1 MEQLIQAQTLHAA
14 DRYFAMPSASEGSE
28 WTLAALL
35 NFCKVFEFLTD
46 KDIPPRTRF
55 TLIARSSRVFL
66 AYRAHT
72 ELCKLDTF
80 KTYVAPDVG
89 PDLFHHLN
97 RRYYLAKNL
106 RLRQRIEFLLT
117 HYGFEEASFIP
128 AYRRQVYR
136 DGGLL
141 LWSRNVRGTEFQIK
155 LCRADRHAAEGDLSV
170 CLMVDDERLHCI
182 SFSWANAEF
191 ARTRKTIV
199 PFITANQGR
208 WREDEHVQAKFNAA
222 FPQNA
227 ANFACYAAM
236 QGIAQAIGASEML
249 AVSSR
254 LQVCFTPRD
263 EKHFGNAYDI
273 FWNAVGGVE
282 LPACGFALPV
292 PRPVKPIDE
301 IAAKH
306 RRRTAAKRN
315 FWADITD
322 STNAAVSALFR
333 AH

>member
-1 MEQLIQAQTLHAA
+1 MEQGIQRQPLHVA
-14 DRYFAMPSASEGSE
+14 DRYFAMSSASEAGK
-28 WTLAALL
+28 WTLAVLL
-35 NFCKVFEFLTD
+35 SFRKVFQFPAD
-46 KDIPPRTRF
+46 KQIPLRTRC
-55 TLIARSSRVFL
+55 TLFLRSARVFL
-66 AYRAHT
+66 FYRAHT
-72 ELCKLDTF
+72 ELCSLETF
-80 KTYVAPDVG
+80 THYVAPDVG

-106 RLRQRIEFLLT
+106 RPRQRIEFLLT
-117 HYGFEEASFIP
+117 HYRFEEASFTP

-136 DGGLL
+136 AGGLV

-155 LCRADRHAAEGDLSV
+155 LCRADRYAAEGDLSV
-170 CLMVDDERLHCI
+170 CLMVDGERLHCI

-208 WREDEHVQAKFNAA
+208 WRADEHVQAKFDAA

-227 ANFACYAAM
+227 PNFACYAAM

-249 AVSSR
+249 AVSSQ
-254 LQVCFTPRD
+254 LQVCFTPHD

-282 LPACGFALPV
+282 LPACGFSLPV
-292 PRPVKPIDE
+292 PRPLKPIEE

-306 RRRTAAKRN
+306 RRRTAAKRK

-322 STNAAVSALFR
+322 STDAVISALFR